1 MQQEILAFI
10 NEFIKENNDFD
21 RDITENDN
29 LKTDI
34 GLDSLGV
41 LTLADALEE
50 EYEISIEFED
60 LTQAPQIVKDL
71 VDLIAQK
78 RKGEE

>member
-1 MQQEILAFI
+1 MSTEVFSFI
-10 NEFIKENNDFD
+10 NEFVHEHEYID
-21 RDITENDN
+21 RDIKPDDQ

-50 EYEISIEFED
+50 EFEISIEFQD
-60 LTQAPQIVKDL
+60 LTETPETVNDL
-71 VDLIAQK
+71 VGLIQSKIAK
-78 RKGEE
+78 P

>member
-1 MQQEILAFI
+1 MSTEVFSFI
-10 NEFIKENNDFD
+10 NEFVHEHEYID
-21 RDITENDN
+21 RDIKLEDQ

-50 EYEISIEFED
+50 EFEISIEFQD
-60 LTQAPQIVKDL
+60 LTETPETVKDL
-71 VDLIAQK
+71 VGLIQSKIAK
-78 RKGEE
+78 P